1 MWYVPE
7 KEPRLQLQAERASI
21 RLLVLM
27 MAGTIILPILLF
39 AYATWVDYGNAYAT
53 ARERIDRSLDVLQEH
68 AQRVFEP
75 IDLIFL
81 EVEHLLDGLL
91 EESIRVRE
99 SKLSLQLKAIADAL
113 AQVESVWVYDADG
126 RPLIAS
132 NTYPVRTDKSDRD
145 EDYFA
150 AHVGPNIGLF
160 VGGTL
165 QAAGPIRSEASPVF
179 AVSRRWLWPDGDF
192 AGVVRVTVIASEL
205 ERFYASVGRYPGAYY
220 SMVRADGTFLA
231 RYPKSPN
238 LQRLGTGTGF
248 QKQLAEDPAGGIYVA
263 GSIIDGR
270 ERMIGTRKL
279 AQYPIYIS
287 TGIETAA
294 IRNEWLAAVAARLAF
309 GVPATAAL
317 LAALGVALIR
327 TRRALAEATRREQ
340 VEDALRQTQRLEA
353 VGKLTGGVAHD
364 FNNLLM
370 VVMASAERL
379 LRDERP
385 PREKRYLE
393 MIKTA
398 AERGQSLTRQLLTFA
413 RRQALNPEVVD
424 LAARMPAMR
433 EMLERSLRGDI
444 AVTMDVVS
452 ETCRVAV
459 DIGELDLAILNLGVN
474 ARDAMPQGGTL
485 TLRVHR
491 VTLHGSPDDLD
502 GEFVALS
509 VSDTGIGIVPELLQ
523 RVFEPF
529 FTTKEVGKGTGLGL
543 SQVYG
548 FARQSGGTAIVD
560 SVPGLGTTVTLFLPV
575 SAAESAPQ
583 AVATKGIRPRDF
595 ALHVLIVEDERD
607 VAELA
612 GDLLAELGCSS
623 AVTESIDGA
632 MTALTRER
640 FDVVLS
646 DILMPGGKTGLD
658 LAHHLRSAHP
668 DIGVVLATGY
678 SASAEEALRE
688 GLIVLRKPY
697 SRDDLAA
704 ALARVLASSEAV
716 STPSE

>member
-1 MWYVPE
+1 MWYAPQ
-7 KEPRLQLQAERASI
+7 KESPQQLEAERVSI
-21 RLLVLM
+21 RLLIVM
-27 MAGTIILPILLF
+27 IAGTLILPVLLF
-39 AYATWVDYGNAYAT
+39 TYATWVDYGYAYAT
-53 ARERIDRSLDVLQEH
+53 ARERIERSLDVLQEH

-132 NTYPVRTDKSDRD
+132 NVYPVPAGQSDRD
-145 EDYFA
+145 RDYFA
-150 AHVGPNIGLF
+150 AHVGPNVGLF

-165 QAAGPIRSEASPVF
+165 QPAELTRSEASPIF

-192 AGVVRVTVIASEL
+192 AGVVRVTVTASEL

-220 SMVRADGTFLA
+220 AMLRDDGTFLA
-231 RYPKSPN
+231 RYPRATN

-248 QKQLAEDPAGGIYVA
+248 QKQLADNPAGGIYVT

-270 ERMIGTRKL
+270 ERLIGTRKL
-279 AQYPIYIS
+279 AQYPVYIS
-287 TGIETAA
+287 TGIEIAA
-294 IRNEWLAAVAARLAF
+294 IRNEWLSAVTARLTF
-309 GVPATAAL
+309 GIPATAAL
-317 LAALGVALIR
+317 LAALGIALIR
-327 TRRALAEATRREQ
+327 TRRALAEAARREQ
-340 VEDALRQTQRLEA
+340 AEDALRQTQRLEA

-379 LRDERP
+379 LRVERSP
-385 PREKRYLE
+385 HDKRYLE

-413 RRQALNPEVVD
+413 RRQALNPQVVD
-424 LAARMPAMR
+424 LAARIPAMR
-433 EMLERSLRGDI
+433 EVLERSLRGDI
-444 AVTMDVVS
+444 AVEMDVTS
-452 ETCRVAV
+452 EPCRVAV
-459 DIGELDLAILNLGVN
+459 DIGELELAILNLGVN

-485 TLRVHR
+485 TLHVRR
-491 VTLHGSPDDLD
+491 VTLHGSPDDLR

-509 VSDTGIGIVPELLQ
+509 VSDTGTGIAPELLP

-548 FARQSGGTAIVD
+548 FARQSGGTVIVG
-560 SVPGLGTTVTLFLPV
+560 SVVGTGTIVTLYLPL
-575 SAAESAPQ
+575 SEADAAHTTAPKT
-583 AVATKGIRPRDF
+583 VRPHDF
-595 ALHVLIVEDERD
+595 ALHILIVEDEKD

-612 GDLLAELGCSS
+612 RDLLAELGCTTG
-623 AVTESIDGA
+623 VTESIEDA
-632 MTALTRER
+632 LAALTRER

-658 LAHHLRSAHP
+658 LARYLRGAHP
-668 DIGVVLATGY
+668 EIGVVLATGY

-688 GLIVLRKPY
+688 GLLVLRKPY
-697 SRDDLAA
+697 GRDDLAA
-704 ALARVLASSEAV
+704 ALAQVVARTQAVPAASK
-716 STPSE
+716 